1 MGCIQYI
8 ESFLS
13 LQVFSFVVK
22 TNGYFLMGT
31 FQVRLLSPSL
41 GDGVLSFLI
50 ISEMAPSSLRKTF
63 LCSETSKRLV
73 CLHLKESSHLP
84 R

>member
-41 GDGVLSFLI
+41 GDRGTVF
-50 ISEMAPSSLRKTF
+50 PDNFRDGT
-63 LCSETSKRLV
+63 
-73 CLHLKESSHLP
+73 
-84 R
+84 